1 MERKENDSY
10 VQHHIKKY
18 SDTLPVWA
26 IVEYLSFGSL
36 MQLLSYLKTK
46 DKRSV
51 ANKFGIRHPKEFV
64 TFVRAIVYL
73 RNKCAHGSRLF
84 NKPLKHTLKPSSSTF
99 LASSVSQKVLD
110 AFPKE
115 TSDRIM

>member
-84 NKPLKHTLKPSSSTF
+84 NKPLKHTLKPLIF
-99 LASSVSQKVLD
+99 HVLG
-110 AFPKE
+110 
-115 TSDRIM
+115 

>member
-36 MQLLSYLKTK
+36 MQLLSYIKTK

-51 ANKFGIRHPKEFV
+51 ANNFGIRHPKEFV

-73 RNKCAHGSRLF
+73 RNKSAHGSRLF
-84 NKPLKHTLKPSSSTF
+84 NKPLKHTLKPLIF
-99 LASSVSQKVLD
+99 HVLG
-110 AFPKE
+110 
-115 TSDRIM
+115 